1 MKASLKVSSSG
12 KIQNGMMKSLG
23 AIYDTVAAVS
33 LQNTLP
39 REMFTNGP
47 PYEASRTYKTMKS
60 EIECARSM
68 ALIEMHR
75 QTLRGV

>member
-1 MKASLKVSSSG
+1 MKASLKVSSGG

-23 AIYDTVAAVS
+23 AIYDTVTAVS

-39 REMFTNGP
+39 REMFTNGF

-60 EIECARSM
+60 EIECTRSM
-68 ALIEMHR
+68 ALMEMHR
-75 QTLRGV
+75 QTLRGL